1 MMNFILYIFLISLY
15 NSILFYGRD
24 LGINVILFNFV
35 LLILLYFVYKKND
48 LIKNKK
54 GLLFMIPITLISISY
69 LIYDNN
75 FFSTFNV
82 FVIFSLFILMH
93 IFTVNPNYNILGLL
107 EDFINLVFQPFNYI
121 KNFYHLV
128 FSKFSISFNPSVEMK
143 KKIKSTL
150 VIVPIVF
157 IILVLLSSADAEFSS
172 LFDKLFNILD
182 DISLGD
188 IPGRLINFIIFFTY
202 LGASINYICF
212 SYKKAKV
219 SNINI
224 DNYTI
229 KILLSVL
236 NVIYIIFDFIQIK
249 SLIFHRVSSGI
260 NYAEYARSGFFQL
273 MFISIINLF
282 ILLVSKHSKDN
293 KYNNYMCFI
302 MDILTL
308 IIIISSFLRM
318 HMYEAMYGYTLLRL
332 LVYVTLFTLII
343 LLIPTTFYIFNSNVN
358 ILKYFMVIIITI
370 YTFLTLSPV
379 SYFITYK
386 NIDRYYK
393 TGKIDINYLENYN
406 YDNIPLLLNFYDDS
420 NDYKKDLNSYFKVM
434 IHNKKDDIFEYNVS
448 RTYSKGKL
456 NKYMKKRIL
465 CQVVGED
472 KNPVIK

>member
-24 LGINVILFNFV
+24 FGINVILFNSI
-35 LLILLYFVYKKND
+35 LLVLLYFIYKKNN

-54 GLLFMIPITLISISY
+54 GLLFMVPITLISIFY

-75 FFSTFNV
+75 FFSTFNI

-107 EDFINLVFQPFNYI
+107 EDFINLIFQPFNYI

-128 FSKFSISFNPSVEMK
+128 FSKFSISFNPSAKMK
-143 KKIKSTL
+143 KRIKSAL

-172 LFDKLFNILD
+172 LFESLFDILEN
-182 DISLGD
+182 ISLGD

-212 SYKKAKV
+212 SYKKAK
-219 SNINI
+219 SSYINI
-224 DNYTI
+224 DDYTI

-236 NVIYIIFDFIQIK
+236 NIIYIIFDFIQIK
-249 SLIFHRVSSGI
+249 SLILHRVSSGI

-282 ILLVSKHSKDN
+282 ILLISKHSKES

-302 MDILTL
+302 MEILTL
-308 IIIISSFLRM
+308 IIITSSFIRM
-318 HMYEAMYGYTLLRL
+318 NMYEAAYGYTLLRL
-332 LVYVTLFTLII
+332 LVYVTLFTLVI
-343 LLIPTTFYIFNSNVN
+343 LLIPTTFYIFNPNVN

-386 NIDRYYK
+386 NIYRYNK
-393 TGKIDINYLENYN
+393 TGKIDIDYLENYN
-406 YDNIPLLLNFYDDS
+406 YDNIPLLLDFYKNS
-420 NDYKKDLNSYFKVM
+420 NDYKDDLDSYFEE
-434 IHNKKDDIFEYNVS
+434 INYNDDDIFEYNIS
-448 RTYSKGKL
+448 RSYSRNKL
-456 NKYMKKRIL
+456 RAYMKKR
-465 CQVVGED
+465 
-472 KNPVIK
+472 N

>member
-24 LGINVILFNFV
+24 FGINVILFNS
-35 LLILLYFVYKKND
+35 LLLLLLYFIYKKNN
-48 LIKNKK
+48 LIRNKK
-54 GLLFMIPITLISISY
+54 GLFFMIPITLISISY
-69 LIYDNN
+69 LIYDND
-75 FFSTFNV
+75 FFSTFNI

-93 IFTVNPNYNILGLL
+93 IFTVNPNFNIIGLL

-128 FSKFSISFNPSVEMK
+128 FSKFSISFNLSCEMK
-143 KKIKSTL
+143 KKIKSSF
-150 VIVPIVF
+150 VVVPIVF

-172 LFDKLFNILD
+172 LFESLFHILD
-182 DISLGD
+182 DISFGD
-188 IPGRLINFIIFFTY
+188 IPGRLINFIILFTY

-212 SYKKAKV
+212 NYKKARP
-219 SNINI
+219 SSINI

-249 SLIFHRVSSGI
+249 SLILHRVSSGI

-273 MFISIINLF
+273 MFISIINLL
-282 ILLVSKHSKDN
+282 ILLISKRSKEN
-293 KYNNYMCFI
+293 KKNIFMCFT
-302 MDILTL
+302 MEILTL

-318 HMYEAMYGYTLLRL
+318 HMYEAAYGYTLLRL
-332 LVYVTLFTLII
+332 LVYVTLFTLVI

-358 ILKYFMVIIITI
+358 ILKYFMAIIITI

-386 NIDRYYK
+386 NICRYNK
-393 TGKIDINYLENYN
+393 TGKIDIDYLKNYN
-406 YDNIPLLLNFYDDS
+406 YDNIPLLLDFYKNS
-420 NDYKKDLNSYFKVM
+420 NDYKDDLDSYFEEM
-434 IHNKKDDIFEYNVS
+434 NYNDDDIFAYNIS
-448 RTYSKGKL
+448 KDYSKDKL
-456 NKYMKKRIL
+456 KDYMKKR
-465 CQVVGED
+465 
-472 KNPVIK
+472 N